1 MKQTI
6 EEYTEEVFDYFS
18 ANFMEG
24 DPDQHNAKFENHP
37 IVKEVIKDGY
47 DKGINPSDLDDA
59 LHCAWHKLSAKGE
72 LR

>member
-1 MKQTI
+1 MNRTLK
-6 EEYTEEVFDYFS
+6 EYTEEVFDYFS

-37 IVKEVIKDGY
+37 KVKEIIKDGY
-47 DKGINPSDLDDA
+47 DKGIDPSDIEDVICPVWDELY
-59 LHCAWHKLSAKGE
+59 AKGE